1 MRVIISFCLLITLV
15 APAPVAAQDRA
26 AGPARVLIIPFDINA
41 QQQFDFL
48 REGTYDMLST
58 RMAIEGKTVLVDRR
72 ELEEQL
78 ATGTEQTEQIDE
90 AQALRIAS
98 ELQATYLLV
107 GSLTLFG
114 DTVSTDAR
122 FIDVGK
128 QKSLVVFSQ
137 TGSKHGDIIDHLD
150 LFSDRVKQQVFGM
163 QPTTVQRVKPAV
175 KPPDTVAQSPQPQ
188 SAPTAT
194 KGATAGGIAIIM
206 EEPDRQPVATN
217 RSKRFK
223 ERIVGI
229 TAADIDGKPG
239 QEIVFVS
246 KNKGS
251 VYQIV
256 GSSFRKIGG
265 FKGKSGQ
272 AFIAVD
278 AADINGN
285 GQAEI
290 FVTSLYGMDNNQ
302 ILRSFVLE
310 WNGSRF
316 DTLVEKSNW
325 YYRVIDQP
333 DRGNIL
339 VGQERGRSS
348 IFKAGIFELIWSN
361 GRYTPAQELALPSGM
376 NIFGFAYGDAL
387 NDGRKMLLA
396 FNRRNRIQ
404 IFDDLGKKVYSGK
417 NPLGGSPAYILHPSS
432 NQSGSNDN
440 TAVRARSRTYLRQ
453 RLFVTDL
460 DGDGINE
467 VVTVANEELAGNY
480 LERLKIYNKGR
491 LHFLVWGGAELQSR
505 LKTHEFDGYISD
517 FAIADLDG
525 DGQDEIAFAVVIKT
539 GTTVGTTPKSVIY
552 TLDLNSP
559 QSG

>member
-1 MRVIISFCLLITLV
+1 MRSIISFIMCFALA
-15 APAPVAAQDRA
+15 APGVMPSRARA
-26 AGPARVLIIPFDINA
+26 AEPARVLIIPFDVNA
-41 QQQFDFL
+41 QQRFDFL
-48 REGTYDMLST
+48 SEGTYDMLST
-58 RMAIEGKTVLVDRR
+58 RMAIADKTVLVDRR

-78 ATGTEQTEQIDE
+78 VTITGPIDE

-98 ELQATYLLV
+98 ELQATYLLY

-122 FIDVGK
+122 FIDVGL

-137 TGSKHGDIIDHLD
+137 TGSDHGDIIDHLD
-150 LFSDRVKQQVFGM
+150 LFSDQVKQQVFGL
-163 QPTTVQRVKPAV
+163 QPTTVQRAKPAATTTVTVKP
-175 KPPDTVAQSPQPQ
+175 TEQG
-188 SAPTAT
+188 SAPAA
-194 KGATAGGIAIIM
+194 KGSQAGAIAIVV
-206 EEPDRQPVATN
+206 EQPDRPPVATN

-229 TAADIDGKPG
+229 TSADIDGKPG

-251 VYQIV
+251 VYQV
-256 GSSFRKIGG
+256 VEGTFRKIGG

-285 GQAEI
+285 GRAEI
-290 FVTSLYGMDNNQ
+290 FVTSLYGVDSNQ
-302 ILRSFVLE
+302 TLRSFVLE

-325 YYRVIDQP
+325 YYRVIDMP
-333 DRGNIL
+333 ARGKIL

-348 IFKAGIFELIWSN
+348 IFKAGIFELNWSN
-361 GRYTPAQELALPSGM
+361 GTYNPAQELTLPGGM

-387 NDGRKMLLA
+387 NDGRNMLLT
-396 FNRRNRIQ
+396 FNRRHRIQ
-404 IFDDLGKKVYSGK
+404 IYDDLGKKVYSGK
-417 NPLGGSPAYILHPSS
+417 DPLGGTPAYILHPAA
-432 NQSGSNDN
+432 NQSGSNDA
-440 TAVRARSRTYLRQ
+440 TAVRVRSRTYLRQ

-467 VVTVANEELAGNY
+467 VVTTANRELAGNY
-480 LERLKIYNKGR
+480 LERLKTYKEGR
-491 LHFLVWGGAELQSR
+491 IHFLVWGGAELQSR
-505 LKTHEFDGYISD
+505 LKTQEFDGYISD
-517 FAIADLDG
+517 FTIADLDG
-525 DGQDEIAFAVVIKT
+525 DGLGEIAFSVVIKT
-539 GTTVGTTPKSVIY
+539 GSMVGTTPKSVIY